1 MSMNPLTLLYHE
13 VLFRPLLNLLV
24 GITNVLPGHAIGWSI
39 IVVTLIVRLILLPFS
54 LHHARQMQ
62 RNQEKMSGMQEKL
75 RAIKKKHKQDPSKQA
90 EETMRLYREV
100 GLNPASGCLPLLIQL
115 PILIAL
121 YRVFLIG
128 LSPETFQYLYGFIA
142 QPTHINFTFASIDL
156 TTPSLVLGIIAGA
169 AQFIQMK
176 WLSPQPAA
184 APMPGGSEDTAAMM
198 SSMQRNMMYI
208 FPVMTVF
215 ISLQLPAALALY
227 WAIST
232 LFGMGQQYAIK
243 RTMHLQA
250 NPPAI

>member
-1 MSMNPLTLLYHE
+1 MNPITFLYNE

-24 GITNVLPGHAIGWSI
+24 GITNVLPGHSIGWAI
-39 IVVTLIVRLILLPFS
+39 IVVTLVVRLILLPSS

-62 RNQEKMSGMQEKL
+62 RNQEKMRGVQEKIG
-75 RAIKKKHKQDPSKQA
+75 AMKKKHKKDPAKQA
-90 EETMRLYREV
+90 EETMRLYREA

-121 YRVFLIG
+121 YRVFLVG
-128 LSPETFQYLYGFIA
+128 LSPDTFQYLYGFVA
-142 QPTHINFTFASIDL
+142 QPAHIGFTFAGVNL
-156 TTPSLVLGIIAGA
+156 TTPSLVLGIIAGL

-184 APMPGGSEDTAAMM
+184 PMPGGSEDAAAMM

-208 FPVMTVF
+208 FPVMTIF

-227 WAIST
+227 WAVST
-232 LFGMGQQYAIK
+232 LFGMAQQYIVK

-250 NPPAI
+250 TPPAV